1 MLRVLVARFGGALAG
16 SACGG
21 READFVESGGER
33 WPDMLPHLLPHAAVR
48 RLCLPNLLKLWCRLC
63 GSNTR
68 PTAYKAVA
76 LPLS

>member
-1 MLRVLVARFGGALAG
+1 MPAALLA
-16 SACGG
+16 SLLANG
-21 READFVESGGER
+21 REKYN
-33 WPDMLPHLLPHAAVR
+33 PTLLNR
-48 RLCLPNLLKLWCRLC
+48 PNLLKRWCRLC